1 MEIASQIWVLTAFS
15 QQRTFRKVGNMPRR
29 PRIILPGFTH
39 HITHRGNRREAI
51 FREEEDRTFYS
62 GHLQKYSQLHRIRVY
77 SYCLMTN
84 HIHLIVVPETKPG
97 PSRCLHDLHG
107 RYSAYFNQEYN
118 LNDHLLQERFY
129 AFALDNEHLW
139 NAIRYVELNPVRAG
153 IVPDAKEYPWSSAAA
168 HCGLKSDP
176 ILDPNFPPEVMR
188 QGWSEW
194 LAKGLPKEDLE
205 HIRQATWKGIPCSS
219 DSFLRQVE
227 TMFGVPLL
235 PRRRGRQ
242 SDSDLPE

>member
-1 MEIASQIWVLTAFS
+1 
-15 QQRTFRKVGNMPRR
+15 MPRR
-29 PRIILPGFTH
+29 PRIILPGFPH

-51 FREEEDRTFYS
+51 FQEEEDRTFYL
-62 GHLQKYSQLHRIRVY
+62 GHLQEYSQLHRIRVY

-84 HIHLIVVPETKPG
+84 HIHLIVVPETKAG

-107 RYSAYFNQEYN
+107 RYAAYFNQEYS
-118 LNDHLLQERFY
+118 LNGHLWQERFY
-129 AFALDNEHLW
+129 ACALDNEHLW

-153 IVPDAKEYPWSSAAA
+153 IVPVAEEYPWSSAAT
-168 HCGLKSDP
+168 HCGLKSDS
-176 ILDPNFPPEVMR
+176 ILDTNFPPEVMLR
-188 QGWSEW
+188 GWSNW
-194 LAKGLPKEDLE
+194 LARGLSEEDLE

-235 PRRRGRQ
+235 PLKSGRQ
-242 SDSDLPE
+242 PGSDRPE